1 MMNKKV
7 RNVFKVIVAIVMV
20 IFALGGVIQTIFL
33 LQ

>member
-1 MMNKKV
+1 MNKKA

>member
-1 MMNKKV
+1 MNKKV

>member
-1 MMNKKV
+1 MMNKKA